1 MVFRRIINF
10 HRYFWREFDREYILR
25 DSCGWVRGRG
35 ICHTGIWSGGIGS
48 RFDSHFSVSC
58 SHAPSAPLPPRRLGG
73 GYKGNRGASTHPD
86 CPCKRNSSSIVR
98 LKTPT
103 IIQII
108 LEHPQ
113 VVYTIKFNVH
123 SYFSL
128 LFIGSSRGYEQAR
141 HHWFPAYK
149 LSTHILWVKTRTGK
163 TTNTAFLIIHGLPV

>member
-1 MVFRRIINF
+1 MSHGYLEWGYWLSVRFALLGLLLSRTFRPPPFPPVVWEEVTRAIEA
-10 HRYFWREFDREYILR
+10 H
-25 DSCGWVRGRG
+25 
-35 ICHTGIWSGGIGS
+35 
-48 RFDSHFSVSC
+48 
-58 SHAPSAPLPPRRLGG
+58 PLP
-73 GYKGNRGASTHPD
+73 PD

-113 VVYTIKFNVH
+113 VVYTITFNVH

-149 LSTHILWVKTRTGK
+149 LSTYILWVKTRTGK

>member
-1 MVFRRIINF
+1 MS
-10 HRYFWREFDREYILR
+10 HGYLEWGCWL
-25 DSCGWVRGRG
+25 SVR
-35 ICHTGIWSGGIGS
+35 
-48 RFDSHFSVSC
+48 F
-58 SHAPSAPLPPRRLGG
+58 APLSRTFRPPPPPRLLGG

-98 LKTPT
+98 LKMPT

-141 HHWFPAYK
+141 PHWFPAYK
-149 LSTHILWVKTRTGK
+149 LSTSYLMGK
-163 TTNTAFLIIHGLPV
+163 NSDRKNNQYSVSHNPRAACVIKQ

>member
-1 MVFRRIINF
+1 MAGLEGGGFVTRVFGVGV
-10 HRYFWREFDREYILR
+10 LAL
-25 DSCGWVRGRG
+25 
-35 ICHTGIWSGGIGS
+35 GS
-48 RFDSHFSVSC
+48 IRTSRSLALTH
-58 SHAPSAPLPPRRLGG
+58 LPPPPPPPRLLGG

-149 LSTHILWVKTRTGK
+149 LSTYILWVKTRTGK